1 MLIVKRSD
9 ASVYYEGINEADC
22 EQNMPS
28 NKEDYL
34 ILPFEQYDNY
44 VEHLVSQQENLD
56 MG

>member
-1 MLIVKRSD
+1 MLIVKRSNAD
-9 ASVYYEGINEADC
+9 IYYEGIDEEDCKNNIPNED
-22 EQNMPS
+22 
-28 NKEDYL
+28 DYL